1 MTLQG
6 LAKAFFSAIEKEL
19 GPFDEP
25 FQFHVFPFSAGGN
38 LNFFTVGRGKPFVTY
53 VSCDLFEHPEQKRG
67 SLGRYELLAVC
78 DDEKWCNDI
87 LSDIGRQG
95 LHEVFLPGDTLD
107 IAALVDPDAALQGV
121 VFEEAFYTTI
131 GRFPKNEKASLLR
144 CIGVTRNELA
154 YARKHGVAALVK
166 RLKAAKIYP
175 GTIVN
180 RDSVDLA

>member
-1 MTLQG
+1 
-6 LAKAFFSAIEKEL
+6 
-19 GPFDEP
+19 
-25 FQFHVFPFSAGGN
+25 
-38 LNFFTVGRGKPFVTY
+38 
-53 VSCDLFEHPEQKRG
+53 
-67 SLGRYELLAVC
+67 LGRYELLAVC

-131 GRFPKNEKASLLR
+131 GRFPKKERASLLR
-144 CIGVTRNELA
+144 CIGVTRNELE

-166 RLKAAKIYP
+166 RLEAAKIYP